1 MSTFSSICLLSLL
14 SLVAGS
20 PAGQH
25 SLEKRQTTVTFPMPE
40 ALPRTLDGVSLTT
53 VGLVVLA
60 LIVLDVVGTIVLA
73 NLVTGR
79 SSTISGDWDL
89 RGAAGR
95 IYNSIDLVEAGLDFA
110 GVEEQACRLR
120 TICEVEQAAA
130 NNPFARLAI
139 NTINSNLSGLSKYQE
154 AVNAGLGGQDCSLLY
169 SQCPLSY
176 ARAFTSLL

>member
-1 MSTFSSICLLSLL
+1 
-14 SLVAGS
+14 VHA
-20 PAGQH
+20 
-25 SLEKRQTTVTFPMPE
+25 V
-40 ALPRTLDGVSLTT
+40 VSLALVSVIWFT
-53 VGLVVLA
+53 VAPIFGLTVF
-60 LIVLDVVGTIVLA
+60 GTR
-73 NLVTGR
+73 R
-79 SSTISGDWDL
+79 SSTSDHYGL
-89 RGAAGR
+89 NHYPFTSSAAGGYYDYSDPGYQYESPYYAQGRSLNLGNEKRGGALAR
-95 IYNSIDLVEAGLDFA
+95 IGRMLNSIDLVEAGLDFA

>member
-1 MSTFSSICLLSLL
+1 
-14 SLVAGS
+14 
-20 PAGQH
+20 
-25 SLEKRQTTVTFPMPE
+25 MPNDV
-40 ALPRTLDGVSLTT
+40 LPRTLDGVSLTT

-89 RGAAGR
+89 GGAAGR
-95 IYNSIDLVEAGLDFA
+95 IYNSIDLVEAGLNFA

-139 NTINSNLSGLSKYQE
+139 NTINSNLSGLSKYQQ
-154 AVNAGLGGQDCSLLY
+154 AVDAGLGGQDCSLLY
-169 SQCPLSY
+169 SHCPLSY

>member
-1 MSTFSSICLLSLL
+1 ML
-14 SLVAGS
+14 
-20 PAGQH
+20 H
-25 SLEKRQTTVTFPMPE
+25 E

-95 IYNSIDLVEAGLDFA
+95 IYN
-110 GVEEQACRLR
+110 R
-120 TICEVEQAAA
+120 
-130 NNPFARLAI
+130 
-139 NTINSNLSGLSKYQE
+139 
-154 AVNAGLGGQDCSLLY
+154 
-169 SQCPLSY
+169 
-176 ARAFTSLL
+176 